1 VLPTGTSSNEIAQAV
16 GVDVKAVIVE
26 VTLITAVVVPVGV
39 VVLTE
44 VGGVPVTVCVFV
56 EMLVGVLVDVIVAVG
71 AVALGEGV
79 THVWYCKANR

>member
-44 VGGVPVTVCVFV
+44 VGGVPVTVCVLV

>member
-1 VLPTGTSSNEIAQAV
+1 VFT

-56 EMLVGVLVDVIVAVG
+56 EMLVGVLVEVTVAVG